1 MIESNNKLENYN
13 SELKSL
19 NVELAK
25 AKSDADDKN
34 IELEAEL
41 KSKLLLLSDTRKSMN
56 QIRETVSD
64 LGDNNINKSR
74 LLKIFI

>member
-13 SELKSL
+13 SKLKSL

-56 QIRETVSD
+56 QLRETVSD
-64 LGDNNINKSR
+64 LGDDIINKSR